1 MIYFQPKDLELILKK
16 VSFYK
21 KNLIV
26 FTPIYII
33 LTILILILKKV
44 LTIEFS
50 LCLEIIVT
58 TLYFSFLLII
68 CQLINH
74 LKNVINLYN
83 STNKKDTKIECVI
96 KDISNQQTI
105 NRLLFKKIV
114 VEAKDGEKILYL
126 YDEFTLNFNVG
137 DSVTFIVSKNIIKEC
152 YDEKITS

>member
-21 KNLIV
+21 KNLVI

-33 LTILILILKKV
+33 LTILILILKNV

-83 STNKKDTKIECVI
+83 STNKKDTKIECVV